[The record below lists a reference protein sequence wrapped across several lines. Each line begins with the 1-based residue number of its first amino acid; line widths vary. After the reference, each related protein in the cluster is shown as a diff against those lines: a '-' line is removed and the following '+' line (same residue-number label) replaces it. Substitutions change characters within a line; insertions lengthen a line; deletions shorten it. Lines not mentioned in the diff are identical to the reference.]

1 MPLERI
7 LKRSSS
13 RDLSKEPIR
22 LKYSRL
28 FLPLITLSAIL
39 IINFAL
45 SFSALKHIID
55 NHNILLWL
63 NFGFLLFGLFT
74 IFRIS
79 FLIRHDLV
87 TPFIHLRNWALL
99 MKKKDYTARLPMPK
113 SGEFAK
119 LAVDINSL
127 SDKLQSLS
135 AEFQQE
141 VDKQTHKVE
150 EKNRSL
156 NILYEVATSM
166 NRSEDLD
173 DLLSRFLQMLITLTH
188 ARAGTVRLRTEDDQ
202 LKMVASMGLNEEF
215 VKEERYVPIHRCLC
229 GTSLTQGS
237 VECSVSI
244 NNCSKLSGTDVFAD
258 NNDHEAE
265 IIAVPLEHQGVHLGI
280 YNLFIDKPDACI
292 SEDLSELLTSIG
304 KHLGMAIEKA
314 SLDKDSRQ
322 HSIMKERTLLAHE
335 LHDSL
340 AQTLASLRFQVS
352 IMEENILEEIPVE
365 RDEVTRLHESI
376 DEAYREVRG
385 LVTHFRAPM
394 NKRGL
399 IPSLEQLISDFQANC
414 DISIFFQNEW
424 SIDLKSEQ
432 EFQIVRIVQE
442 SLANV
447 RKHSKAHAV
456 RILARSPK
464 TEDGYELKNKHCEIL
479 IEDDG
484 IGMNNPNLTN
494 SLGEH
499 IGISVMEERARR
511 IGGKISIETEA
522 GEGTQILLTFPSQ
535 TVIEQSVKFFPG
547 VASLN
552 NH

>member
-7 LKRSSS
+7 KMHPKRSE
-13 RDLSKEPIR
+13 DLSRQPIR

-28 FLPLITLSAIL
+28 YLPLISLGLLL
-39 IINFAL
+39 IILSGLNFLAL
-45 SFSALKHIID
+45 NHIIT
-55 NHNILLWL
+55 NHSLLLWL
-63 NFGFLLFGLFT
+63 NLIFLFAGLFF

-79 FLIRHDLV
+79 FLIRYDLV

-99 MKKKDYTARLPMPK
+99 MKKKDYSARLPMPK
-113 SGEFAK
+113 KGEFAK

-141 VDKQTHKVE
+141 VEKQIHKVE
-150 EKNRSL
+150 EKNHSL
-156 NILYEVATSM
+156 NILYEVATSI

-173 DLLSRFLQMLITLTH
+173 SLLSRFLKMLVSLTN
-188 ARAGTVRLRTEDDQ
+188 ARAGTVRLRTDNDQ
-202 LKMVASMGLNEEF
+202 LEMVASIGLNEAF
-215 VKEERYVPIHRCLC
+215 VREERYVPIQRCLC

-244 NNCSKLSGTDVFAD
+244 QNCTKLSGTKLFDG
-258 NNDHEAE
+258 NDAE

-280 YNLFIDKPDACI
+280 YNLFIDKPNVYM

-314 SLDKDSRQ
+314 RLDKDTRQ
-322 HSIMKERTLLAHE
+322 HSVMKERTLLAHE

-340 AQTLASLRFQVS
+340 AQTLASLRFQVT
-352 IMEENILEEIPVE
+352 ILEENILENIPVNRE
-365 RDEVTRLHESI
+365 EVIRLHESI

-385 LVTHFRAPM
+385 LITHFRAPM

-399 IPSLEQLISDFQANC
+399 IPALEQLISNFQSNHN
-414 DISIFFQNEW
+414 IPIFFQNEW
-424 SIDLKSEQ
+424 AIDLKSEQ

-447 RKHSKAHAV
+447 GKHSQARTV
-456 RILARSPK
+456 RILARSPDLAADA
-464 TEDGYELKNKHCEIL
+464 TNKNCEIL

-484 IGMNNPNLTN
+484 IGMENPTLTN

-499 IGISVMEERARR
+499 IGLSVMEERARR
-511 IGGKISIETEA
+511 IGGNISIETEA
-522 GEGTQILLTFPSQ
+522 GEGTRILLTFP
-535 TVIEQSVKFFPG
+535 TRVFVEKSVKFFPDLMSSEKTS
-547 VASLN
+547 V
-552 NH
+552 

>member
-1 MPLERI
+1 MALEQI
-7 LKRSSS
+7 QKHSHS
-13 RDLSKEPIR
+13 RDLTREPIR

-28 FLPLITLSAIL
+28 FLPLIILSSVL
-39 IINFAL
+39 IIVCGLNFIAL
-45 SFSALKHIID
+45 QHIVAD
-55 NHNILLWL
+55 HTPFLWL
-63 NFGFLLFGLFT
+63 NFIFLLIGLF
-74 IFRIS
+74 FVLRIS

-99 MKKKDYTARLPMPK
+99 MKKEDYNARLPMPK
-113 SGEFAK
+113 TGEFAK

-127 SDKLQSLS
+127 SDKLQALS

-141 VDKQTHKVE
+141 VEKQTHKVE
-150 EKNRSL
+150 EKNHSL

-166 NRSEDLD
+166 NHSEDLE

-202 LKMVASMGLNEEF
+202 LKMVASVGLNQDF
-215 VKEERYVPIHRCLC
+215 VQEERYIPIKRCLC

-237 VECSVSI
+237 IECGISI
-244 NNCSKLSGTDVFAD
+244 KNCSKLSGADVFS
-258 NNDHEAE
+258 NNTDEDAE

-280 YNLFIDKPDACI
+280 YNLFVNKPNAYI
-292 SEDLSELLTSIG
+292 GEDLSELLTSIG

-314 SLDKDSRQ
+314 NLDKDSRQ
-322 HSIMKERTLLAHE
+322 HSVMKERTLLAHE

-352 IMEENILEEIPVE
+352 IMEENILEKIPVN

-385 LVTHFRAPM
+385 LITHFRAPM

-399 IPSLEQLISDFQANC
+399 IPALEQLISDFQANC

-432 EFQIVRIVQE
+432 EFQVVRIVQE

-447 RKHSKAHAV
+447 RKHSQAHAV
-456 RILARSPK
+456 RILVRSP
-464 TEDGYELKNKHCEIL
+464 DNDNQGSNKHCEIL

-484 IGMNNPNLTN
+484 IGMKKPNLTN

-511 IGGKISIETEA
+511 IGGEISIETEA
-522 GEGTQILLTFPSQ
+522 GEGTQILLTFPSR
-535 TVIEQSVKFFPG
+535 TVIEKSVKFFPG
-547 VASLN
+547 LISLN

>member
-7 LKRSSS
+7 KMHPKRSE
-13 RDLSKEPIR
+13 DLSRQPIR

-28 FLPLITLSAIL
+28 YLPLISLGLLL
-39 IINFAL
+39 IILSGLNFLAL
-45 SFSALKHIID
+45 NHIIT
-55 NHNILLWL
+55 NHSLLLWL
-63 NFGFLLFGLFT
+63 NLIFLFAGLFF

-79 FLIRHDLV
+79 FLIRYDLV

-99 MKKKDYTARLPMPK
+99 MKKKDYSARLPMPK
-113 SGEFAK
+113 KGEFAK

-141 VDKQTHKVE
+141 VEKQIHKVE
-150 EKNRSL
+150 EKNHSL
-156 NILYEVATSM
+156 NILYEVATSI

-173 DLLSRFLQMLITLTH
+173 SLLSRFLKMLVSLTN
-188 ARAGTVRLRTEDDQ
+188 ARAGTVRLRTDNDQ
-202 LKMVASMGLNEEF
+202 LEMVASIGLNEEF
-215 VKEERYVPIHRCLC
+215 VREERYVPIQRCLC

-244 NNCSKLSGTDVFAD
+244 QNCTKLSGTKLFDG
-258 NNDHEAE
+258 NDAE

-280 YNLFIDKPDACI
+280 YNLFIDKPNVYM

-314 SLDKDSRQ
+314 RLDKDTRQ
-322 HSIMKERTLLAHE
+322 HSVMKERTLLAHE

-340 AQTLASLRFQVS
+340 AQTLASLRFQVT
-352 IMEENILEEIPVE
+352 ILEENILENIPVNRE
-365 RDEVTRLHESI
+365 EVIRLHESI

-385 LVTHFRAPM
+385 LITHFRAPM

-399 IPSLEQLISDFQANC
+399 IPALEQLISNFQSNHN
-414 DISIFFQNEW
+414 IPIFFQNEW
-424 SIDLKSEQ
+424 AIDLKSEQ

-447 RKHSKAHAV
+447 GKHSQARTV
-456 RILARSPK
+456 RILARSPDLAADA
-464 TEDGYELKNKHCEIL
+464 TNKNCEIL

-484 IGMNNPNLTN
+484 IGMENPTLTN

-499 IGISVMEERARR
+499 IGLSVMEERARR
-511 IGGKISIETEA
+511 IGGNISIETEA
-522 GEGTQILLTFPSQ
+522 GEGTRILLTFPTQ
-535 TVIEQSVKFFPG
+535 VFVEKSVKFFPDLMSSEKTP
-547 VASLN
+547 V
-552 NH
+552 

>member
-7 LKRSSS
+7 KLPPKSSA
-13 RDLSKEPIR
+13 DLSRQPIR

-28 FLPLITLSAIL
+28 YLPLISLGILL
-39 IINFAL
+39 IILSGLNFLAL
-45 SFSALKHIID
+45 NHIVT
-55 NHNILLWL
+55 NQSLLLWL
-63 NFGFLLFGLFT
+63 NLIFLFAGLFF

-79 FLIRHDLV
+79 FLIRYDLV

-99 MKKKDYTARLPMPK
+99 MKKKDYSARLPVPK
-113 SGEFAK
+113 KGEFAK
-119 LAVDINSL
+119 LAIDINAL

-141 VDKQTHKVE
+141 VDKQIHKVE
-150 EKNRSL
+150 EKNHSL
-156 NILYEVATSM
+156 NILYEVATSI

-173 DLLSRFLQMLITLTH
+173 NLLSRFLKMLVSLTD
-188 ARAGTVRLRTEDDQ
+188 ARAGTVRLRTDNDQ
-202 LKMVASMGLNEEF
+202 LEMVASIGLNEQF
-215 VKEERYVPIHRCLC
+215 VREERYVPIQRCLC

-237 VECSVSI
+237 VECGVSI
-244 NNCSKLSGTDVFAD
+244 QNCTKLSGTKLFDG
-258 NNDHEAE
+258 NDAE

-280 YNLFIDKPDACI
+280 YNLFIDKPNVYM

-314 SLDKDSRQ
+314 RLVKDTRQ
-322 HSIMKERTLLAHE
+322 HSVMKERTLLAHE

-340 AQTLASLRFQVS
+340 AQTLASLRFQVT
-352 IMEENILEEIPVE
+352 ILEENILENIPVNRE
-365 RDEVTRLHESI
+365 EVTRLHESI

-385 LVTHFRAPM
+385 LITHFRAPM

-399 IPSLEQLISDFQANC
+399 IPALEQLISNFQSSYN
-414 DISIFFQNEW
+414 IPIFFQNEW
-424 SIDLKSEQ
+424 AIDLKSEQ

-447 RKHSKAHAV
+447 GKHSQARTV
-456 RILARSPK
+456 RILARSPDLAADA
-464 TEDGYELKNKHCEIL
+464 TNKNCEIL

-484 IGMNNPNLTN
+484 IGMENPNLTN

-499 IGISVMEERARR
+499 IGLSVMEERARR
-511 IGGKISIETEA
+511 IGGNISIETEA
-522 GEGTQILLTFPSQ
+522 GEGTQILLTFP
-535 TVIEQSVKFFPG
+535 TRVFVEKSVKFFPDLMSSEKTP
-547 VASLN
+547 VQ
-552 NH
+552 

>member
-7 LKRSSS
+7 KMHPKRSE
-13 RDLSKEPIR
+13 DLSRQPIR

-28 FLPLITLSAIL
+28 YLPLISLGLLL
-39 IINFAL
+39 IILSGLNFLAL
-45 SFSALKHIID
+45 NHIIT
-55 NHNILLWL
+55 NHSLLLWL
-63 NFGFLLFGLFT
+63 NLIFLFAGLFF

-79 FLIRHDLV
+79 FLIRYDLV

-99 MKKKDYTARLPMPK
+99 MKKKDYSARLPMPK
-113 SGEFAK
+113 KGEFAK

-141 VDKQTHKVE
+141 VEKQIHKVE
-150 EKNRSL
+150 EKNHSL
-156 NILYEVATSM
+156 NILYEVATSI

-173 DLLSRFLQMLITLTH
+173 SLLSRFLKMLVSLTN
-188 ARAGTVRLRTEDDQ
+188 ARAGTVRLRTDNDQ
-202 LKMVASMGLNEEF
+202 LEMVASIGLNEAF
-215 VKEERYVPIHRCLC
+215 VREERYVPIQRCLC

-244 NNCSKLSGTDVFAD
+244 QNCTKLSGTKLFDG
-258 NNDHEAE
+258 NDAE

-280 YNLFIDKPDACI
+280 YNLFIDKPNVYM

-314 SLDKDSRQ
+314 RLDKDTRQ
-322 HSIMKERTLLAHE
+322 HSVMKERTLLAHE

-340 AQTLASLRFQVS
+340 AQTLASLRFQVT
-352 IMEENILEEIPVE
+352 ILEENILENIPVNRE
-365 RDEVTRLHESI
+365 EVIRLHESI

-385 LVTHFRAPM
+385 LITHFRAPM

-399 IPSLEQLISDFQANC
+399 IPALEQLISNFQSNHN
-414 DISIFFQNEW
+414 IPIFFQNEW
-424 SIDLKSEQ
+424 AIDLKSEQ

-447 RKHSKAHAV
+447 GKHSQARTV
-456 RILARSPK
+456 RILARSPDLAADA
-464 TEDGYELKNKHCEIL
+464 TNKNCEIL

-484 IGMNNPNLTN
+484 IGMENPTLTN

-499 IGISVMEERARR
+499 IGLSVMEERARR
-511 IGGKISIETEA
+511 IGGNISIETEA
-522 GEGTQILLTFPSQ
+522 GEGTRILLTFP
-535 TVIEQSVKFFPG
+535 TRVFVEKSVKFFPDLKSSEKTS
-547 VASLN
+547 V
-552 NH
+552 